1 MFTLTPQNTKLSQRL
16 AVPYKGKAGI
26 GEKAR
31 LSYTTRG
38 EGSTQQAVG
47 HISSGLSRMKNGTK
61 MSQAKDNTFFWIVL
75 FHFFLIEDCVEYPA
89 EYV

>member
-31 LSYTTRG
+31 LSYG

-47 HISSGLSRMKNGTK
+47 YISSGLSRMKNGTK
-61 MSQAKDNTFFWIVL
+61 MSQAKDNRFFWIVL
-75 FHFFLIEDCVEYPA
+75 FHFLIEDCVEYPA